1 MLSVVGETGEASIAN
16 HPCSG
21 THQSKRRARSITNST
36 RVLHGISFFITLSP
50 SESHNAIFLRCTRLR
65 QSDPFVMHH
74 PELARWYGRTQPSLL
89 HWESGVSEQYPSHE
103 VRRHILSNSAI
114 SCVDGFK
121 AHTTL
126 LFKFVFGLK
135 ICPRCP
141 WCTCSDGEGKNNEIE
156 GGSAGRMYSVTG
168 SYEFQKKRDEHIHMQ
183 CCIECPHSFY
193 SLDEIADL
201 IERSSRFV
209 DDYKSFVDGLCHQR
223 YCSSTCSTAAQYEEA
238 EKTWP
243 DGISL

>member
-1 MLSVVGETGEASIAN
+1 MGLRVIFLMFVLKSMLSEFCQEALSRNCKCMKVHCVVGQKGEASIPR
-16 HPCSG
+16 HPWSG

-50 SESHNAIFLRCTRLR
+50 SESQNAIFLRCTRLR

-141 WCTCSDGEGKNNEIE
+141 WCTCSDGEGKNNE
-156 GGSAGRMYSVTG
+156 
-168 SYEFQKKRDEHIHMQ
+168 FH
-183 CCIECPHSFY
+183 
-193 SLDEIADL
+193 L
-201 IERSSRFV
+201 ICNCF
-209 DDYKSFVDGLCHQR
+209 
-223 YCSSTCSTAAQYEEA
+223 
-238 EKTWP
+238 
-243 DGISL
+243 